1 MLVDIGEELKR
12 EQVLL
17 GDDVTPEGERR
28 ERETSGCALCYY
40 CVMHRNEGK
49 DGVSCCNESRSDS
62 VG

>member
-28 ERETSGCALCYY
+28 RGRLAAVH
-40 CVMHRNEGK
+40 CVTIVCMYVCIH
-49 DGVSCCNESRSDS
+49 V
-62 VG
+62 